1 MTEINEKEDL
11 LLLDKQL
18 CFPLYACARKIVAAY
33 HPFLKKIGL
42 TYTQYVTMMVIWE
55 KADRQHGQQVRLHA
69 AVRRA
74 AEALPRLQRQGL

>member
-33 HPFLKKIGL
+33 TPSS
-42 TYTQYVTMMVIWE
+42 
-55 KADRQHGQQVRLHA
+55 RRLA
-69 AVRRA
+69 
-74 AEALPRLQRQGL
+74 